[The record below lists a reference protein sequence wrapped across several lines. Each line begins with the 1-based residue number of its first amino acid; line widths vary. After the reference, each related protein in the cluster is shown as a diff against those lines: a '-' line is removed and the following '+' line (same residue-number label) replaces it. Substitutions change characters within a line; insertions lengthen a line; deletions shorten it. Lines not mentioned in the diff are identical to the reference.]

1 MAAPVAAPGI
11 LALLRAL
18 GIGAEAAPSAVGA
31 ATGMTR
37 AQQIARAATAERQA
51 GRTAAQQRMEAMAN
65 RGAGTS
71 AAAPVG
77 APNAMSPVGSTIVGG
92 AALPMAASPSSF
104 FPLRAEGD
112 PAGAMNRRNTPVD
125 YGMSD
130 AAYREADRPQMG
142 DRDSYGLSDDAYRQ
156 IFDLAKS
163 AGKSDAEYRA
173 ELPQRPAFTAS
184 AAPAVPAA
192 AAAAPSPMGGLFS
205 GPDYQS
211 NNQAV
216 VSRPEGPM
224 PGTGGQ
230 QRATLNFGDSG
241 SAADFFRAD
250 KAMQGLLRDKEE
262 FVGMASGGAANAS
275 SNKAAGSGRDAA
287 IYKALEIIHHM
298 MVNRR

>member
-1 MAAPVAAPGI
+1 MAAPAASGI

-18 GIGAEAAPSAVGA
+18 GIGAEAASPAAGA

-112 PAGAMNRRNTPVD
+112 PAGAMNRRNAPTD

-130 AAYREADRPQMG
+130 AEYREADKPSLFEETNIGAPRFTPEPA
-142 DRDSYGLSDDAYRQ
+142 SDPGREDYNALFQ
-156 IFDLAKS
+156 SLM
-163 AGKSDAEYRA
+163 RA
-173 ELPQRPAFTAS
+173 PQRSGPTS
-184 AAPAVPAA
+184 TGSIAPP
-192 AAAAPSPMGGLFS
+192 AAAPSPMGGLFS

-216 VSRPEGPM
+216 VSRPQGPM

-230 QRATLNFGDSG
+230 QRATLNFGDSEN
-241 SAADFFRAD
+241 AADFFRAD

-262 FVGMASGGAANAS
+262 FVGMASGGAANGS